1 MNVIEHLFDIAAEEA
16 AELSRGLIRVNRFG
30 LDSTHPRTE
39 RKASEEVVHQMNDL
53 LAVIELMKD
62 RGVVF
67 DGIGDPSALGE
78 AKKKMVEAMETS
90 YEAGLITLP
99 DDEEEGEGEVTSDDV
114 ESEEDSGDI
123 EGEEESDEGDM
134 DDTTEEETDEEE
146 VEETSEEEESDDDET
161 EEEEEEEED
170 I

>member
-30 LDSTHPRTE
+30 LDSVHPRTE
-39 RKASEEVVHQMNDL
+39 RKASEEVVHQINDI

-67 DGIGDPSALGE
+67 DNIGDPTAIGE
-78 AKKKMVEAMETS
+78 AKKKIVENMEVS

-99 DDEEEGEGEVTSDDV
+99 NEEDEVEAEEEVAEEES
-114 ESEEDSGDI
+114 SEEETGEDNS
-123 EGEEESDEGDM
+123 EEESDNEG
-134 DDTTEEETDEEE
+134 
-146 VEETSEEEESDDDET
+146 SEEDTDS
-161 EEEEEEEED
+161 EEEEEEE

>member
-78 AKKKMVEAMETS
+78 AKKKLVEAMETS

-99 DDEEEGEGEVTSDDV
+99 DDEEEGEGELTSDDV
-114 ESEEDSGDI
+114 ESEEDGGDI
-123 EGEEESDEGDM
+123 DGEEEPDETDKDEASEEESDELES
-134 DDTTEEETDEEE
+134 EEE
-146 VEETSEEEESDDDET
+146 SEEEEET
-161 EEEEEEEED
+161 EEEEEEED

>member
-39 RKASEEVVHQMNDL
+39 RKASEEVVHQLNDL

-62 RGVVF
+62 RGIVF

-78 AKKKMVEAMETS
+78 AKKKLVEAMETS

-114 ESEEDSGDI
+114 ESEEDGGDI
-123 EGEEESDEGDM
+123 EGEEETD
-134 DDTTEEETDEEE
+134 ETDLDEA
-146 VEETSEEEESDDDET
+146 SEEEEGEDASEEELEGEEET
-161 EEEEEEEED
+161 EEEEEED

>member
-78 AKKKMVEAMETS
+78 AKKKLVEAMETS

-99 DDEEEGEGEVTSDDV
+99 DDEEEGEGELTSDDV
-114 ESEEDSGDI
+114 ESEEDGGDI
-123 EGEEESDEGDM
+123 EGEEEPDETDKDEASEEESDELES
-134 DDTTEEETDEEE
+134 EEE
-146 VEETSEEEESDDDET
+146 SEEEEET
-161 EEEEEEEED
+161 EEEEEEED